1 MKKQDSFRKINSRY
15 LLFIPIIFFSIFTAC
30 KKEKSDPVIETKSV
44 SGLTL
49 REYTATGAIIE
60 RGDYKILDHGF
71 VYILAPHASNVDN
84 YSGTKVSLGATIDN
98 DIFTTTFDI
107 GDLSSYYYTDYKC
120 FVKAFITNEK
130 GTIYGN
136 LDSTDL
142 LILKVK
148 SVVPAAGRL
157 GDTVTVNGNLFNAIP
172 SYNQVYFDNVIAQ
185 VISGTTTALRVIVPQ
200 NISSYYSNDYLTV
213 KVISE
218 GKQATLQE
226 AFMIETY
233 ATDFIPHSG
242 SWDAYITIHGAGL
255 YNANLYF
262 DDLFIETNEY
272 SSTSMTV
279 NVPYNIGK
287 KQFKLYIHKNGDVLE
302 VPGGYFVLND
312 LVVSPLSTTTYSP
325 GSEIGLYG
333 QMFNPQ
339 SSMNKLTL
347 GDVTLNAYDWYT
359 SYLYFSI
366 PNSMPL
372 GSYQPTLTNGIE
384 TITLGQT
391 INIVQ

>member
-1 MKKQDSFRKINSRY
+1 MKKQDSFRRINSLS
-15 LLFIPIIFFSIFTAC
+15 LLIIPIIFFSLFTAC

-44 SGLTL
+44 TGLTL
-49 REYTATGAIIE
+49 REYTATGVITE

-71 VYILAPHASNVDN
+71 VYTLALQASDVEH

-98 DIFTTTFDI
+98 DTFTTTFDI

-120 FVKAFITNEK
+120 FVKAYITNEK

-142 LILKVK
+142 LVIKVK
-148 SVVPAAGRL
+148 SVVPSTGRL

-172 SYNQVYFDNVIAQ
+172 SYNQVYFDDISAQ

-200 NISSYYSNDYLTV
+200 DISSYYSNDYLTV

-218 GKQATLQE
+218 GKQSTLE
-226 AFMIETY
+226 DAFMIETY
-233 ATDFIPHSG
+233 ATDFSPHSG
-242 SWDAYITIHGAGL
+242 SWDSYIIIHGAGL

-272 SSTSMTV
+272 SSTTITA

-287 KQFKLYIHKNGDVLE
+287 KQFKLYIHNNGDVLE
-302 VPGGYFVLND
+302 VPGGNFVLND
-312 LVVSPLSTTTYSP
+312 LVVSPLSTTIYSP
-325 GSEIGLYG
+325 GSEIGLGG

-347 GDVTLNAYDWYT
+347 GDVTLNAYGGYT

-366 PNSMPL
+366 PSSMPL